1 MNAPVAN
8 DTLDKTRELQRKLYR
23 AAKRSPARRFHAL
36 YDKVYRSDILERAWE
51 EVRRNRGAPGVDGVT
66 IAQVEQQGVEGFL
79 AGLAVELRDGTYR
92 PLPVRRV
99 TIPKPQGGERNLG
112 VPAVRDRVVQAAA
125 KAVLEPIWEADF
137 LDCSFGF
144 RPGRSAHQALEA
156 IRVEVNR
163 GRCWVVDADI
173 ASFFDSIRP
182 EVLGAALAERVS
194 DRRMRKLIMGW
205 LKAGVLAGGTLL
217 HPEAGTPQG
226 GVASPLLANVVLHRL
241 DRAWQAQYRRLGVLV
256 RYCDDLVILC
266 PTRERAEAALG
277 ALTGLLADLGLAL
290 SASKTSLVDLRVGG
304 AGFDFLGFQHR
315 RVESFTRKG
324 RYFCARWPSKR
335 AVRAAKQ
342 KIREHTDRRWLLL
355 PVEEIVKDLNRFLVG
370 WRGYFRSGNST
381 MVFHDLDRF
390 VTDRMARFIANKHG
404 YRGRNYG
411 LLVLMGNGYLGLQR
425 LVGSVRYGA
434 VHAVR

>member
-1 MNAPVAN
+1 M
-8 DTLDKTRELQRKLYR
+8 
-23 AAKRSPARRFHAL
+23 
-36 YDKVYRSDILERAWE
+36 
-51 EVRRNRGAPGVDGVT
+51 
-66 IAQVEQQGVEGFL
+66 
-79 AGLAVELRDGTYR
+79 
-92 PLPVRRV
+92 
-99 TIPKPQGGERNLG
+99 
-112 VPAVRDRVVQAAA
+112 
-125 KAVLEPIWEADF
+125 
-137 LDCSFGF
+137 
-144 RPGRSAHQALEA
+144 
-156 IRVEVNR
+156 
-163 GRCWVVDADI
+163 
-173 ASFFDSIRP
+173 
-182 EVLGAALAERVS
+182 
-194 DRRMRKLIMGW
+194 
-205 LKAGVLAGGTLL
+205 
-217 HPEAGTPQG
+217 
-226 GVASPLLANVVLHRL
+226 ASPLLANVVLHRL
-241 DRAWQAQYRRLGVLV
+241 DRAWQAQHRRLGVLV

-266 PTRERAEAALG
+266 PTRERAEAALA

-290 SASKTSLVDLRVGG
+290 SAAKTSLVDLRVSG
-304 AGFDFLGFQHR
+304 AGFDFLGFHHR
-315 RVESFTRKG
+315 RVASFTRKG

-370 WRGYFRSGNST
+370 WRGYFRYGNST

>member
-1 MNAPVAN
+1 MEGAQDLECRRRGTLRGRGSGMARGWVRELGKPSPAPVTADREQPVRITVQTGSRTGPEGWRMGSWYQRRPGTTQPGYQGRTPATSRACRGRDRSVNAPVAN
-8 DTLDKTRELQRKLYR
+8 DTLDTTRELQLKLYR

-51 EVRRNRGAPGVDGVT
+51 EVRGNRGAPGVDGVT
-66 IAQVEQQGVEGFL
+66 IAQVESQGVEGFL
-79 AGLAVELRDGTYR
+79 DELAVQLQDGTYR

-112 VPAVRDRVVQAAA
+112 VPAVRDRVVQA
-125 KAVLEPIWEADF
+125 V
-137 LDCSFGF
+137 
-144 RPGRSAHQALEA
+144 EA

-205 LKAGVLAGGTLL
+205 LKAGVLAGETLL
-217 HPEAGTPQG
+217 HPQAGTPQG

-241 DRAWQAQYRRLGVLV
+241 DRAWQARHRRLGVLV

-266 PTRERAEAALG
+266 PTRERAEAALA
-277 ALTGLLADLGLAL
+277 ALTGLLADLGLVL

-304 AGFDFLGFQHR
+304 AG
-315 RVESFTRKG
+315 
-324 RYFCARWPSKR
+324 
-335 AVRAAKQ
+335 
-342 KIREHTDRRWLLL
+342 
-355 PVEEIVKDLNRFLVG
+355 
-370 WRGYFRSGNST
+370 
-381 MVFHDLDRF
+381 
-390 VTDRMARFIANKHG
+390 
-404 YRGRNYG
+404 
-411 LLVLMGNGYLGLQR
+411 
-425 LVGSVRYGA
+425 
-434 VHAVR
+434 

>member
-1 MNAPVAN
+1 MARGWVRELGKPSPAPVTADREQPVRITVQTGSRTGPEGWRMGSWYQRRPGTTQPGYQGRTPATSRACRGRDRSVNAPVAN
-8 DTLDKTRELQRKLYR
+8 DTHDTTRELQLKLYR

-36 YDKVYRSDILERAWE
+36 YDKVYRRDILERAWE

-66 IAQVEQQGVEGFL
+66 IAQVERQGVEGFL
-79 AGLAVELRDGTYR
+79 DELAVQLQDGTYR

-125 KAVLEPIWEADF
+125 KAVLEPIFEADF

-205 LKAGVLAGGTLL
+205 LKAGVLAGETLL
-217 HPEAGTPQG
+217 HPQAGTPQG

-241 DRAWQAQYRRLGVLV
+241 DRAWQARHRRLGVLV

-266 PTRERAEAALG
+266 PTRERAEAALA
-277 ALTGLLADLGLAL
+277 ALTGLLADLG
-290 SASKTSLVDLRVGG
+290 
-304 AGFDFLGFQHR
+304 
-315 RVESFTRKG
+315 
-324 RYFCARWPSKR
+324 
-335 AVRAAKQ
+335 
-342 KIREHTDRRWLLL
+342 
-355 PVEEIVKDLNRFLVG
+355 
-370 WRGYFRSGNST
+370 
-381 MVFHDLDRF
+381 RF

-434 VHAVR
+434 VHAAR